1 MRRAE
6 EKAFVAEENAIGT
19 WRRDDYTNFQKVKEK
34 ERQRERKIL
43 WRRKSDAREKGG
55 ECRGKGD
62 DRAAW
67 RGERDGREKNEGKN
81 MEQWAEW
88 NFKRLAYINL
98 SHNDP
103 RRDAPGII
111 SVERGHHAACR
122 PLGRE
127 NAARKKQ
134 HSPDINCR
142 R

>member
-1 MRRAE
+1 MRAKRVE
-6 EKAFVAEENAIGT
+6 SVAERGT
-19 WRRDDYTNFQKVKEK
+19 TVR
-34 ERQRERKIL
+34 
-43 WRRKSDAREKGG
+43 
-55 ECRGKGD
+55 RGKGK
-62 DRAAW
+62 
-67 RGERDGREKNEGKN
+67 GREKNEGKD
-81 MEQWAEW
+81 MEQWTEW

-134 HSPDINCR
+134 HSVFVR
-142 R
+142 Y